1 MKVLKKVVAAKSAK
15 KTTVEPSSADMDRFD
30 CPVIMQ
36 RRVGHTPSTPFLIGA
51 AYFIRTVTYH
61 LTGRVKAIIGG
72 FLVLEEA
79 AWVADSGRFTQAIV
93 DGKLNEVEPVTVP
106 VFVNVNTITDAYEW
120 RHSLPREQK

>member
-1 MKVLKKVVAAKSAK
+1 MSVKSAK
-15 KTTVEPSSADMDRFD
+15 KTRTTVGPS
-30 CPVIMQ
+30 
-36 RRVGHTPSTPFLIGA
+36 TPSTPFLIGA

-79 AWVADSGRFTQAIV
+79 AWIADSGRFTQAIV
-93 DGKLNEVEPVTVP
+93 NGKLNEVEPVTVP